1 MNNKTRMFG
10 VAVLMLTLII
20 AVILGIAISPGNPL
34 TWLLIA
40 ALVLLP
46 YLYRKMTSRQ
56 YVQWKEEYSVGIES
70 IDLQHKKLLGLIN
83 SLQTAINYKTGEAF
97 EREALDELVDYTK
110 THFKFEEDMMEQNG
124 YPDFTTHRAEHERMI
139 ARVEE
144 VLSQYQQDQD
154 TAMQNAVDFLQEW
167 LINHING
174 TDKQYSSFLID
185 KGVK

>member
-1 MNNKTRMFG
+1 MNNKTLMFG
-10 VAVLMLTLII
+10 VAVLILALII

-40 ALVLLP
+40 ALALLP
-46 YLYRKMTSRQ
+46 YIYRKMTSRQ
-56 YVQWKEEYSVGIES
+56 YVQWKDEYSVGIES

-83 SLQTAINYKTGEAF
+83 SLQTAVNYKTGEAF

-110 THFKFEEDMMEQNG
+110 THFKFEEDMMERNG
-124 YPDFTTHRAEHERMI
+124 YPDFTIHRAEHERMI

-144 VLSQYQQDQD
+144 VLKQYQQDQD
-154 TAMQNAVDFLQEW
+154 TAMQNAIDFLQEW

>member
-124 YPDFTTHRAEHERMI
+124 YPDFTTHRAEHARMI

>member
-10 VAVLMLTLII
+10 VAVLILTLIT
-20 AVILGIAISPGNPL
+20 AAILGLVTSPGNPL

-40 ALVLLP
+40 VLVLLP
-46 YLYRKMTSRQ
+46 FIYRKLASRH
-56 YVQWKEEYSVGIES
+56 YVEWKDEYSVGIES
-70 IDLQHKKLLGLIN
+70 IDVQHKKLLGLIN
-83 SLQTAINYKTGEAF
+83 SLQTAVNYKTGEAF
-97 EREALDELVDYTK
+97 EREALDELVGYTR
-110 THFKFEEDMMEQNG
+110 THFKYEEDMMEQNG
-124 YPDFTTHRAEHERMI
+124 YPDFTTHRAEHELMI

-144 VLSQYQQDQD
+144 VLKQYQQDQD
-154 TAMQNAVDFLQEW
+154 AAMQNAIDFLRGW